1 MKVSRLIVSALFL
14 PAAAMTQVAPP
25 LSPSIKARLD
35 QMESNVA
42 RISVA
47 GEKDRWNANVSMW
60 KIVFGKSGKL
70 PTADVQLLE
79 SSLQTIRGN
88 VAKVAS
94 PAERERWQA
103 NIRLWQAFIHGRLSQ
118 SGQPAAAMPCGAPA
132 EMPMSGMR
140 EMASMSMSM
149 PGARLATDAAF
160 GRMKL
165 NVARI
170 SESAERERWSAN
182 SDLWEAVLAPAP

>member
-35 QMESNVA
+35 LMESNVA

-47 GEKDRWNANVSMW
+47 GEKERWNANVSMW
-60 KIVFGKSGKL
+60 KIVFGKSGNL

-88 VAKVAS
+88 VARVAS

-140 EMASMSMSM
+140 EMASMPM
-149 PGARLATDAAF
+149 PGARLVTDAAF

>member
-1 MKVSRLIVSALFL
+1 MKLSNLIVAALFI

-25 LSPSIKARLD
+25 ASSSVKARLD
-35 QMESNVA
+35 LMESNVA

-47 GEKDRWNANVSMW
+47 GEKERWNANVSMW
-60 KIVFGKSGKL
+60 KIVFGKPGNLS
-70 PTADVQLLE
+70 TADVQLLQ
-79 SSLQTIRGN
+79 SSLQTIRAN
-88 VAKVAS
+88 VANVARS
-94 PAERERWQA
+94 AERERWQT

-118 SGQPAAAMPCGAPA
+118 AGQPAAAMPCAQPG
-132 EMPMSGMR
+132 MPMSGMPG
-140 EMASMSMSM
+140 MASMPM
-149 PGARLATDAAF
+149 PGVRMMTDAAY

-170 SESAERERWSAN
+170 AEPAEKERWSAN